1 MIKDERYAVCVDL
14 LTQLVRVPSVNP
26 PGLEEKAVRVCTEF
40 LKKHGVSYFTVEV
53 APGREDVVAIKRGTQ
68 PNLPGIIFTGHLDV
82 VPVSEKEYARWI
94 CDPFA
99 AQIRDGRLYGRG
111 ATDMKSG
118 VAALLT
124 ALVFS
129 TPVRDVAAVLTVD
142 EEDAMAGSKALVG
155 HPALS
160 RFTEVVVCEPTDMR
174 LCTKGR
180 GRTYGHITVTGQTGH
195 GSRPGV
201 SLSAIKMARYLMD
214 EMDRVELNPGKSEG
228 DDRTFWQIL
237 AIHAGV
243 EPCVVPD
250 SVKMTLDAR
259 LALDDKPER
268 IWSQLRA
275 VIADLK
281 QKYPSFGA
289 EIDVIDCRE
298 PWETD
303 ANSPLIKR
311 LDHLLPGHDRLCFT
325 GTTDGT
331 ILRRDGRDVVI
342 IGPGNLDLAHKENE
356 SVSLEALR
364 QALVLYG
371 ALMNLE

>member
-1 MIKDERYAVCVDL
+1 MKDERYAVCLDL
-14 LTQLVRVPSVNP
+14 LTQLVRVPSINP
-26 PGLEEKAVRVCTEF
+26 PGLEKEAVEICRSFLEKYKIDF
-40 LKKHGVSYFTVEV
+40 FTVEA
-53 APGREDVVAIKRGTQ
+53 APGREDIVAIKRGSD

-94 CDPFA
+94 CDPFS

-129 TPVRDVAAVLTVD
+129 TPLRDVAAVLTVD

-160 RFTEVVVCEPTDMR
+160 GFTEVVVCEPTDMR

-195 GSRPGV
+195 GSRPDV

-214 EMDRVELNPGKSEG
+214 EMDSVELNPDKPAHE
-228 DDRTFWQIL
+228 DRTFWQIL

-243 EPCVVPD
+243 DPCVVPD
-250 SVKMTLDAR
+250 SVTMTLDAR
-259 LALDDKPER
+259 LALRDTPER
-268 IWSQLRA
+268 IWSTLRA
-275 VIADLK
+275 VISDLK
-281 QKYPSFGA
+281 QKYPAFDA
-289 EIDVIDCRE
+289 EIDVIDRRE

-303 ANSPLIKR
+303 PRCPLIKR
-311 LDHLLPGHDRLCFT
+311 LDHLLPGHDTLCFT

-331 ILRRDGRDVVI
+331 ILRRDGRDAVI

-356 SVSLEALR
+356 SVSLAALE
-364 QALVLYG
+364 QACGLYE
-371 ALMNLE
+371 ALMNME